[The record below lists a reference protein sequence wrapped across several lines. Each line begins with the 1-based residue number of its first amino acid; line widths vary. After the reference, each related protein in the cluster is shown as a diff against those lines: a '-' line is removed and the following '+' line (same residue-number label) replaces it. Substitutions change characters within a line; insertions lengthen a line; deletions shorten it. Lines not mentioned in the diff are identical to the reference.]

1 MGQYFFK
8 MSQSEKN
15 DILDKHKTIYDG
27 YVTQY
32 GQQSN
37 TQPLYV
43 QDYANDKEGMVVSN
57 KGVVKPY
64 TNMGI
69 NESHTG
75 SDMIG
80 DGVYDLKNGTVDF
93 ENNSDFPSPNE
104 NEFDY
109 ISLGNTGD
117 ECKHCD
123 DDNLDIVIDVDDYEL
138 GEGFDDYN
146 IMKMRDG
153 IDYSENE
160 FPKKNKYRVNMSDV
174 NFGDKIPP
182 KLKDDLDS
190 EFDFDF
196 EEVDEEILPE
206 FMEKL
211 TESLDMFSRFKK
223 YN

>member
-8 MSQSEKN
+8 MSQAEKN

-27 YVTQY
+27 YVTEY

-75 SDMIG
+75 LDMIA
-80 DGVYDLKNGTVDF
+80 DDPDHLKHGTVDL
-93 ENNSDFPSPNE
+93 SDYGINPDHEMMHDTYPSPNE
-104 NEFDY
+104 DEFDF
-109 ISLGNTGD
+109 ISLGLMGNDGPDD
-117 ECKHCD
+117 EFDGYEEEETD
-123 DDNLDIVIDVDDYEL
+123 DEVYPDEVIDTPVDMGNVYGDVDD
-138 GEGFDDYN
+138 
-146 IMKMRDG
+146 
-153 IDYSENE
+153 
-160 FPKKNKYRVNMSDV
+160 
-174 NFGDKIPP
+174 
-182 KLKDDLDS
+182 
-190 EFDFDF
+190 
-196 EEVDEEILPE
+196 EILPE

-211 TESLDMFSRFKK
+211 NESLDMFNRFKK

>member
-8 MSQSEKN
+8 MSQAEKN
-15 DILDKHKTIYDG
+15 SILDKHKTIYDG
-27 YVTQY
+27 YVTEY

-75 SDMIG
+75 LDMIA
-80 DGVYDLKNGTVDF
+80 DDPEHLKHGTVDL
-93 ENNSDFPSPNE
+93 SDYGVNPDHEMMHDIYPSPNE
-104 NEFDY
+104 DEYDF
-109 ISLGNTGD
+109 ISLGKQND
-117 ECKHCD
+117 ECDECD
-123 DDNLDIVIDVDDYEL
+123 DDLSFVFNVDEIDEEYGTFDPTYDEFNVEDDT
-138 GEGFDDYN
+138 
-146 IMKMRDG
+146 
-153 IDYSENE
+153 
-160 FPKKNKYRVNMSDV
+160 
-174 NFGDKIPP
+174 IPTLP
-182 KLKDDLDS
+182 
-190 EFDFDF
+190 DF
-196 EEVDEEILPE
+196 EDDVESEILPE

-211 TESLDMFSRFKK
+211 NESLDMFNRFKK

>member
-8 MSQSEKN
+8 MSQAEKN
-15 DILDKHKTIYDG
+15 SILDKHKTIYDG
-27 YVTQY
+27 YVTEY

-75 SDMIG
+75 LDMIA
-80 DGVYDLKNGTVDF
+80 DDPEHLKHGTVDL
-93 ENNSDFPSPNE
+93 SDYGVNPDHEMMHDIYPSPNE
-104 NEFDY
+104 DEFDF
-109 ISLGNTGD
+109 ISLGKQND
-117 ECKHCD
+117 ECEECD
-123 DDNLDIVIDVDDYEL
+123 DDGLSFVFNVDEIDEEYGTFDSTYDEFNVEDDT
-138 GEGFDDYN
+138 
-146 IMKMRDG
+146 
-153 IDYSENE
+153 
-160 FPKKNKYRVNMSDV
+160 
-174 NFGDKIPP
+174 IPTLP
-182 KLKDDLDS
+182 
-190 EFDFDF
+190 DF
-196 EEVDEEILPE
+196 EGDVESEILPE

-211 TESLDMFSRFKK
+211 NESLDMFNRFKK

>member
-8 MSQSEKN
+8 MSQAEKN
-15 DILDKHKTIYDG
+15 SILDKHKTIYDG
-27 YVTQY
+27 YVTEY

-75 SDMIG
+75 LDMIA
-80 DGVYDLKNGTVDF
+80 DDPEHLKHGTVDL
-93 ENNSDFPSPNE
+93 SDYGVNPDHEMMHDIYPSPNE
-104 NEFDY
+104 DEYDF
-109 ISLGNTGD
+109 ISLGKQND
-117 ECKHCD
+117 ECEECD
-123 DDNLDIVIDVDDYEL
+123 DDGLSFVFNVDEIDEEYGTFDPTYDEFNVEDDT
-138 GEGFDDYN
+138 
-146 IMKMRDG
+146 
-153 IDYSENE
+153 
-160 FPKKNKYRVNMSDV
+160 
-174 NFGDKIPP
+174 IPTLP
-182 KLKDDLDS
+182 
-190 EFDFDF
+190 DF
-196 EEVDEEILPE
+196 EDDVESEILPE

-211 TESLDMFSRFKK
+211 NESLDMFNRFKK

>member
-8 MSQSEKN
+8 MSQAEKN
-15 DILDKHKTIYDG
+15 SILDKHKTIYDG
-27 YVTQY
+27 YVTEY

-75 SDMIG
+75 LDMIA
-80 DGVYDLKNGTVDF
+80 DDPEHLKHGTVDL
-93 ENNSDFPSPNE
+93 SDYGVNPDHEMMHDIYPSPNE
-104 NEFDY
+104 DEFDF
-109 ISLGNTGD
+109 ISLGKQND
-117 ECKHCD
+117 ECEECD
-123 DDNLDIVIDVDDYEL
+123 DDGLSFVFNVDEIDEEYGTFDPTYDEFNVEDDT
-138 GEGFDDYN
+138 
-146 IMKMRDG
+146 
-153 IDYSENE
+153 
-160 FPKKNKYRVNMSDV
+160 
-174 NFGDKIPP
+174 IPTLP
-182 KLKDDLDS
+182 
-190 EFDFDF
+190 DF
-196 EEVDEEILPE
+196 EGDVESEILPE

-211 TESLDMFSRFKK
+211 NESLDMFNRFKK

>member
-8 MSQSEKN
+8 MSQAEKN
-15 DILDKHKTIYDG
+15 SILDKHKTIDDG
-27 YVTQY
+27 YVTEY

-75 SDMIG
+75 LDMIA
-80 DGVYDLKNGTVDF
+80 DDPEHLKHGTVDL
-93 ENNSDFPSPNE
+93 SDYGVNPDHEMMHDIYPSPNE
-104 NEFDY
+104 DEFDF
-109 ISLGNTGD
+109 ISLGKQND
-117 ECKHCD
+117 ECEECD
-123 DDNLDIVIDVDDYEL
+123 DDGLSFVFNVDEIDEEYGTFDPTYDEFNVEDDT
-138 GEGFDDYN
+138 
-146 IMKMRDG
+146 
-153 IDYSENE
+153 
-160 FPKKNKYRVNMSDV
+160 
-174 NFGDKIPP
+174 IPTLP
-182 KLKDDLDS
+182 
-190 EFDFDF
+190 DF
-196 EEVDEEILPE
+196 EDDVESEILPE

-211 TESLDMFSRFKK
+211 NESLDMFNRFKK

>member
-8 MSQSEKN
+8 MSQAEKN
-15 DILDKHKTIYDG
+15 SILDKHKTIYDG
-27 YVTQY
+27 YVTEY

-75 SDMIG
+75 LDMIA
-80 DGVYDLKNGTVDF
+80 DDPEHLKHGTVDL
-93 ENNSDFPSPNE
+93 SDYGVNPDHEMMHDIYPSPNE
-104 NEFDY
+104 NEFDF
-109 ISLGNTGD
+109 ISLGKQND
-117 ECKHCD
+117 ECEECD
-123 DDNLDIVIDVDDYEL
+123 DDGLSFVFNVDEIDEEYGTFDPTYDEFNVEDDT
-138 GEGFDDYN
+138 
-146 IMKMRDG
+146 
-153 IDYSENE
+153 
-160 FPKKNKYRVNMSDV
+160 
-174 NFGDKIPP
+174 IPTLP
-182 KLKDDLDS
+182 
-190 EFDFDF
+190 DF
-196 EEVDEEILPE
+196 EGDVESEILPE

-211 TESLDMFSRFKK
+211 NESLDMFNRFKK

>member
-8 MSQSEKN
+8 MSQAEKN
-15 DILDKHKTIYDG
+15 SILDKHKTIYDG
-27 YVTQY
+27 YVTEY

-75 SDMIG
+75 LDMIA
-80 DGVYDLKNGTVDF
+80 DDPEHLKHGTVDL
-93 ENNSDFPSPNE
+93 SDYGLNPDHEMMHDIYPSPNE
-104 NEFDY
+104 NEFDF
-109 ISLGNTGD
+109 ISLGKQND
-117 ECKHCD
+117 ECEECD
-123 DDNLDIVIDVDDYEL
+123 DDGLSFVFNVDEIDEEYGTFDPTYDEFNVEDDT
-138 GEGFDDYN
+138 
-146 IMKMRDG
+146 
-153 IDYSENE
+153 
-160 FPKKNKYRVNMSDV
+160 
-174 NFGDKIPP
+174 IPTLP
-182 KLKDDLDS
+182 
-190 EFDFDF
+190 DF
-196 EEVDEEILPE
+196 EGDVESEILPE

-211 TESLDMFSRFKK
+211 NESLDMFNRFKK